1 MLNRTK
7 HLNPKLFDADVEKKY
22 IRDGFGQG
30 LLFAGEKNRKVVAL
44 SGDLSDSIRLT
55 QFKERFPERYF
66 EVGVAEQNLATV
78 ASGFAYYGKIPFM
91 TSFAVF
97 SPGRNWEQIRTT
109 IALNNVPVKMI
120 GSHAGIAV
128 GEDGATHQ
136 SLEDIALMRVLP
148 NVTVIVPCDYE
159 EAKKTVHEIV
169 EHNKPV
175 YMRFDR
181 SKVPVITTN
190 DSPFKIGKA
199 EILWDS
205 SNPVVTI
212 IAIGYLVHNALL
224 CAKEL
229 EKEGIQILVVNNH
242 TIKPMDEE
250 LILGVAKRTGAIVTV
265 EDHQIAGGM
274 GSAVAE
280 FLAKTYPVPIEFVGV
295 DNKFGQSG
303 TPAELIKHYGLDVE
317 SIKKAVLKIIKRNQK
332 PY

>member
-1 MLNRTK
+1 MINKIK
-7 HLNPKLFDADVEKKY
+7 HLNSKIFDTDVEKKY

-30 LLFAGEKNRKVVAL
+30 LLFAGERNRKVVAL
-44 SGDLSDSIRLT
+44 SADLSDSVRLG

-78 ASGFAYYGKIPFM
+78 ASGLAYYGKIPFI

-109 IALNNVPVKMI
+109 IALNNVPVKII
-120 GSHAGIAV
+120 GSHAGVAV

-136 SLEDIALMRVLP
+136 SLEDIALMRILP
-148 NVTVIVPCDYE
+148 NMTVIVPCDYE
-159 EAKKTVHEIV
+159 EAKKAVYEIV
-169 EHNKPV
+169 EHNKPT

-181 SKVPVITTN
+181 SKVPVITTEN
-190 DSPFKIGKA
+190 SPFKIGKA
-199 EILWDS
+199 DILWDS
-205 SNPVVTI
+205 GDPTVAIV
-212 IAIGYLVHNALL
+212 AIGYLVHNALL

-229 EKEGIQILVVNNH
+229 EKEGVRVLVVNNH

-250 LILGVAKRTGAIVTV
+250 LILGVAKRTGAIVTI

-280 FLAKTYPVPIEFVGV
+280 FLAKTYPVPIEFVGIN
-295 DNKFGQSG
+295 NKFGQSG
-303 TPAELIKHYGLDVE
+303 TPAELIKHYELDVD
-317 SIKKAVLKIIKRNQK
+317 SIKKAVAKVLKRKI
-332 PY
+332 